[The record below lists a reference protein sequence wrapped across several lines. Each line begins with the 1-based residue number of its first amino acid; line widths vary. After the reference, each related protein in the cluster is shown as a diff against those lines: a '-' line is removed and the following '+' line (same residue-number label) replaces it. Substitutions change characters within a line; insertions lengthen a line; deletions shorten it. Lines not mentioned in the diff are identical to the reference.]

1 MTTNGQPRRM
11 DTPRRPLLAAAAFAG
26 LGVPR
31 LARAQDSPG
40 VTANEIR
47 IGSTNALSGPVSSY
61 SVISRALSG
70 MFRRLNDEGGVNG
83 RRINFIVYDDG
94 YQPPRTLEQTRRL
107 VEQDRVAFL
116 FNQLGTPTN
125 SAIHRYVNQR
135 RIPHL
140 FLATGAD
147 KWANPREYPWTMG
160 WQPSYRIEAQIYAKH
175 LLEQRPYARIALLY
189 QNDDFGKDYVAGV
202 RDVLGPRFDSTV
214 RTVSHEATDPTIDS
228 QIVSL
233 AATGAD
239 ALICGVTPRFA
250 SQAIRRVH
258 DIGWKPMF
266 FMTNVSISGS
276 VVMQPAGP
284 EKGVGVI
291 TSDYRKD
298 QSDPAWANDPGMD
311 EWRGFMRRFV
321 PDGEL
326 GDNNYTYAYG
336 VGTTMIQVLRQCGN
350 DLSRE
355 NVMRQAAAIAQLEV
369 ATLLPGVKVST
380 SPTNFNP
387 IRHMQLQRWDGRS
400 WQRFGNVIE
409 GAQV

>member
-1 MTTNGQPRRM
+1 MNTTRRS
-11 DTPRRPLLAAAAFAG
+11 LLAGAA
-26 LGVPR
+26 GVLAAPR
-31 LARAQDSPG
+31 LAPAQESPG
-40 VTANEIR
+40 VTAAEIR
-47 IGSTNALSGPVSSY
+47 IGGTNALSGPVSSY
-61 SVISRALSG
+61 SVISRCLSA
-70 MFRRLNDEGGVNG
+70 MFKRLNDEGGVNG
-83 RRINFIVYDDG
+83 RKVSFIVYDDG

-135 RIPHL
+135 KVPHL

-175 LLEQRPYARIALLY
+175 LLEQRPNARLALLY
-189 QNDDFGKDYVAGV
+189 QNDDFGKDYVNGV
-202 RDVLGPRFDSTV
+202 RDVLGRRFDAMV
-214 RTVSHEATDPTIDS
+214 RPVSHEATDPTIDS

-239 ALICGVTPRFA
+239 ALICGLTPRFA
-250 SQAIRRVH
+250 AQAIRRAH
-258 DIGWKPMF
+258 DIGWKPML
-266 FMTNVSISGS
+266 FMSNVSISGS
-276 VVMQPAGP
+276 VVMHPAGP

-298 QSDPAWANDPGMD
+298 QSDPAWANDPGME

-336 VGTTMIQVLRQCGN
+336 AGTTMIQVLRQCGN

-355 NVMRQAAAIAQLEV
+355 NVMRQAASLAPLEI

-380 SPTNFNP
+380 SPTNFSP

-400 WQRFGNVIE
+400 WVRFGNVIE

>member
-1 MTTNGQPRRM
+1 MTKGKRTPMQTTTARRS
-11 DTPRRPLLAAAAFAG
+11 LLFGAAGALAAPNIA
-26 LGVPR
+26 P
-31 LARAQDSPG
+31 AQEAPG

-61 SVISRALSG
+61 SVISRCLSAL
-70 MFRRLNDEGGVNG
+70 FKRLNEEGGVGG
-83 RRINFIVYDDG
+83 RKVSFIVYDDG
-94 YQPPRTLEQTRRL
+94 YAPPKTLEQTRRL
-107 VEQDRVAFL
+107 VEQDRVALL

-135 RIPHL
+135 KVPHL

-147 KWANPREYPWTMG
+147 KWSNPREYPWTMG
-160 WQPSYRIEAQIYAKH
+160 WQPSYRTEAQIYAKH
-175 LLEQRPYARIALLY
+175 FLEQKPDARVALLY
-189 QNDDFGKDYVAGV
+189 QNDDFGKDYVNGL
-202 RDVLGPRFDSTV
+202 RDVLGPRFDQAV
-214 RTVSHEATDPTIDS
+214 RAVSHEATDPTIDS

-239 ALICGVTPRFA
+239 VLVCGITPRFA
-250 SQAIRRVH
+250 AQAIRRVH

-298 QSDPAWANDPGMD
+298 QGDPAWAADPGMN
-311 EWRGFMRRFV
+311 EWREFMRKYV
-321 PDGEL
+321 PEGEL

-336 VGTTMIQVLRQCGN
+336 AGATMIQVLRQCGN

-355 NVMRQAAAIAQLEV
+355 NVMRQAANIARLEI
-369 ATLLPGVKVST
+369 ATLLPGVRVST
-380 SPTNFNP
+380 SPTNYSP